1 MFDPYSIFKHNFS
14 EYNRMESVI
23 IFDTIYDLN
32 EFLKYNPSGI
42 EAFSF
47 TPILQ
52 LIQTRR
58 IFVPDQGNLENT
70 TIQTFY
76 NYMPAI
82 LEMSIKKDLSF
93 TYNRFNA

>member
-1 MFDPYSIFKHNFS
+1 MQMCLQN
-14 EYNRMESVI
+14 
-23 IFDTIYDLN
+23 IYHC
-32 EFLKYNPSGI
+32 FAI
-42 EAFSF
+42 SF